1 MLRST
6 FLKSAIVLLLAGAS
20 VLAADEIAVGEFA
33 SLTGGSASFGQSS
46 HKGTALAIDELNAA
60 GGVLGRKF
68 KLITEDDQS
77 VAGQP
82 ATIVRKLISQ
92 DKVVA
97 VLGEVASS
105 KSLEAAPI
113 CQQNKVPMIS
123 PASTNPKV
131 TEVGDF
137 IFRICFIDP
146 FQGTVMSK
154 FALGKGWKKVAVL
167 TDVKQD
173 YAVGLAEFFVKNFTA
188 NGGTIVKDQK
198 YSTGDKDFK
207 AQLTSIKAAK
217 PEAIFVPGYYAEV
230 ALIARQAKLLGIK
243 VPLLGGDG
251 WVGDSLLKVAG
262 TALDG
267 SFFSCHFSADDK
279 SETTQ
284 DFVKKYQAKYGA
296 VPDDMAALGY
306 DSAVILAEAIKRA
319 GTTDSAKLRDAL
331 AATKGH
337 KGITG
342 TITLDEQRNAQKPAV
357 ILGIGNGGFQ
367 KTLVMMPDAA
377 SRAMMPAS
385 RVSSPATSSPPSVVT
400 SRRPSGTSIAVSG
413 LSAHAMPTISSVAAI
428 SRLSLMCTSS
438 RRRRTSS
445 SWMWR
450 RSSRKCTVM
459 PSAPPRCASTAAHT
473 GSGS

>member
-1 MLRST
+1 MLRT
-6 FLKSAIVLLLAGAS
+6 TLLRLPLILLAAIVPAIAQ
-20 VLAADEIAVGEFA
+20 DEIPVGEFA

-46 HKGTALAIDELNAA
+46 HKGTELAIEELNAA
-60 GGVLGRKF
+60 GGVLGKKI

-77 VAGQP
+77 LAGQP

-113 CQQNKVPMIS
+113 CQQNKIPMIS

-131 TEVGDF
+131 TEVGDYV
-137 IFRICFIDP
+137 FRVCFIDP

-154 FALGKGWKKVAVL
+154 FALSKGWKKVAVL

-173 YAVGLAEFFVKNFTA
+173 YSVGLGEFFVKHFTA

-207 AQLTSIKAAK
+207 PQLTSIKAAK
-217 PEAIFVPGYYAEV
+217 PDAIFVPGYYGEV
-230 ALIARQAKLLGIK
+230 SLIGKQARLLGIK
-243 VPLLGGDG
+243 APLLGGDG

-262 TALDG
+262 NALDG

-279 SETTQ
+279 TEKVQ
-284 DFVKKYQAKYGA
+284 GFVKKYQAKYGA

-319 GTTDSAKLRDAL
+319 GSTDSNKLRDEIAR
-331 AATKGH
+331 TKDH
-337 KGITG
+337 DGITG
-342 TITLDEQRNAQKPAV
+342 KISLDAQRNASKPAV
-357 ILGIGNGGFQ
+357 ILTIGGGGFKFEQ
-367 KTLVMMPDAA
+367 T
-377 SRAMMPAS
+377 
-385 RVSSPATSSPPSVVT
+385 
-400 SRRPSGTSIAVSG
+400 
-413 LSAHAMPTISSVAAI
+413 VA
-428 SRLSLMCTSS
+428 
-438 RRRRTSS
+438 
-445 SWMWR
+445 
-450 RSSRKCTVM
+450 
-459 PSAPPRCASTAAHT
+459 P
-473 GSGS
+473 

>member
-1 MLRST
+1 MLRS
-6 FLKSAIVLLLAGAS
+6 ILLRTLSVFAASNLAAFG
-20 VLAADEIAVGEFA
+20 ADEIPVGEFA

-46 HKGTALAIDELNAA
+46 HKGTALAIDEINAA
-60 GGVLGRKF
+60 GGVLGRKL

-82 ATIVRKLISQ
+82 ATIVRKLIAQ

-131 TEVGDF
+131 TEVGDY
-137 IFRICFIDP
+137 IFRVCFIDP
-146 FQGTVMSK
+146 FQGTVMAK
-154 FALGKGWKKVAVL
+154 FALAKGWKKVAVL

-173 YAVGLAEFFVKNFTA
+173 YSVGLEEFFMKGFKA
-188 NGGTIVKDQK
+188 GGGEIVKEQK

-207 AQLTSIKAAK
+207 PQLTSIKAAK
-217 PEAIFVPGYYAEV
+217 PDAIFVPGYYAEV
-230 ALIARQAKLLGIK
+230 SLIGKQAKLLGIK

-262 TALDG
+262 NALDG
-267 SFFSCHFSADDK
+267 SFFSCHFSADDR
-279 SETTQ
+279 SAETQ

-319 GTTDSAKLRDAL
+319 GGTDGEKLRDAI

-342 TITLDEQRNAQKPAV
+342 VITLDEKRNASKSAV
-357 ILGIGNGGFQ
+357 ILTIAGGGFKFEQ
-367 KTLVMMPDAA
+367 T
-377 SRAMMPAS
+377 
-385 RVSSPATSSPPSVVT
+385 
-400 SRRPSGTSIAVSG
+400 
-413 LSAHAMPTISSVAAI
+413 VA
-428 SRLSLMCTSS
+428 
-438 RRRRTSS
+438 
-445 SWMWR
+445 
-450 RSSRKCTVM
+450 
-459 PSAPPRCASTAAHT
+459 P
-473 GSGS
+473 